1 MTMARFGEFRL
12 DSLNECLWRRHP
24 NGVEERI
31 QLPPKAHAVLSFLA
45 RNAGRLVTQDELLDA
60 VWPGTHIQP
69 EGLKNQIL
77 YLRRALGDDPRRP
90 RFIETLPRR
99 GYRFIGTDAERG
111 PTTAAASSPSAHLV
125 AREPDLALL
134 DRALALALDGRRQ
147 VIFVT
152 GEPGIGKSA
161 LVEAFGERSPGAVAE
176 LAVARGQCVEG
187 FGGKEPYYPILDALD
202 AYWRQH
208 PEEGSSRDMLATPGT
223 PMLRE
228 LRETLE
234 AIAARRPL
242 LLVLE
247 DLQWVDQAT
256 VDVLAVL
263 ARGRT
268 SCRLLVIG
276 TCRAEPGC
284 AANRP
289 LKMLRQELLLH
300 GLAREIALEPLS
312 VESIAEF
319 IGAHRGG
326 DGGME
331 LARLLHRHCGGNPLF
346 MSATLEDLHERGLV
360 VRRGNG
366 WRMNVPAA
374 EIVVP
379 VPERVRHMIE
389 AHIDDMPDDERQ
401 VLEAASVVGPSF
413 RTSVAAA
420 AAQLSP
426 AFFEDACERMSSGG
440 RILRGAPAPTQVDG
454 ARAYEFVH
462 GFYREVLY
470 QRQPAWQRA
479 AFQRRVEEHEKGASL
494 GLESTGTP

>member
-1 MTMARFGEFRL
+1 MTTAKFGEFRL
-12 DSLNECLWRRHP
+12 DSLNECVWRRYP
-24 NGVEERI
+24 SGQEERI
-31 QLPPKAHAVLSFLA
+31 QLPPKAYAVLSLLLA
-45 RNAGRLVTQDELLDA
+45 NAGRLVTQDELLDA

-77 YLRRALGDDPRRP
+77 HLRRVLGDDPRRP

-99 GYRFIGTDAERG
+99 GYRFIDATAERG
-111 PTTAAASSPSAHLV
+111 TTTPAASSSSARLV
-125 AREPDLALL
+125 AREADLAFL

-161 LVEAFGERSPGAVAE
+161 LVEAFGQRAPGAAPA

-187 FGGKEPYYPILDALD
+187 FGGREPYYPILDALD

-331 LARLLHRHCGGNPLF
+331 LAGVLHQYCGGNPLF
-346 MSATLEDLHERGLV
+346 TSAALDELRQRGLV
-360 VRRGNG
+360 ERRGNA

-374 EIVVP
+374 EIIVP

-401 VLEAASVVGPSF
+401 VLEAASVVGSSF
-413 RTSVAAA
+413 HGSVAAA

-426 AFFEDACERMSSGG
+426 AFIEDTCERLSASG
-440 RILRGAPAPTQVDG
+440 RILRGAGDPHG
-454 ARAYEFVH
+454 AYEFVH

-479 AFQRRVEEHEKGASL
+479 AFQRRVEEHEKGVSKV
-494 GLESTGTP
+494 

>member
-1 MTMARFGEFRL
+1 MARFGEFRL
-12 DSLNECLWRRHP
+12 DSVNECLWRKHP
-24 NGVEERI
+24 NGGEERI
-31 QLPPKAHAVLSFLA
+31 QLPPKAHAVLSLLV
-45 RNAGRLVTQDELLDA
+45 RSAGRLVTQDELLDA

-77 YLRRALGDDPRRP
+77 SLRRVLGDDPRRP

-111 PTTAAASSPSAHLV
+111 PTATASSPPIARLV

-134 DRALALALDGRRQ
+134 DRSLASALDGHRQ
-147 VIFVT
+147 MIFVT

-161 LVEAFGERSPGAVAE
+161 LVEAFGERSAGAVAA

-228 LRETLE
+228 LRETIE
-234 AIAARRPL
+234 AIAARCPL

-256 VDVLAVL
+256 LDVLAVL
-263 ARGRT
+263 ARGRD

-276 TCRAEPGC
+276 TCRADSAC
-284 AANRP
+284 APNRS

-300 GLAREIALEPLS
+300 GLAREIALEPLPL
-312 VESIAEF
+312 EGIAEF
-319 IGAHRGG
+319 IGARRGG

-346 MSATLEDLHERGLV
+346 MGAALEDLHRRGLV
-360 VRRGNG
+360 IRRGNG

-401 VLEAASVVGPSF
+401 VLEAASVIGPSF
-413 RTSVAAA
+413 HGNVAAA

-426 AFFEDACERMSSGG
+426 AFIEDTCERLSAHG
-440 RILRGAPAPTQVDG
+440 RILRVGGP
-454 ARAYEFVH
+454 RAYEFVH

-479 AFQRRVEEHEKGASL
+479 AFQRRVEEHAKGASL

>member
-12 DSLNECLWRRHP
+12 DSRNECLWRRHP

-111 PTTAAASSPSAHLV
+111 PTTAAASSPS
-125 AREPDLALL
+125 
-134 DRALALALDGRRQ
+134 
-147 VIFVT
+147 
-152 GEPGIGKSA
+152 
-161 LVEAFGERSPGAVAE
+161 
-176 LAVARGQCVEG
+176 
-187 FGGKEPYYPILDALD
+187 
-202 AYWRQH
+202 
-208 PEEGSSRDMLATPGT
+208 MLATRAT

-426 AFFEDACERMSSGG
+426 AFFEDACERLSARG
-440 RILRGAPAPTQVDG
+440 RILRGAGDP
-454 ARAYEFVH
+454 RAYEFVH

>member
-1 MTMARFGEFRL
+1 MSVSRFGEFRL

-24 NGVEERI
+24 CGREERL
-31 QLPPKAHAVLSFLA
+31 QLAPKAYAVLSLLV
-45 RNAGRLVTQDELLDA
+45 RNAGDLVTQDELLDA

-77 YLRRALGDDPRRP
+77 HLRRVLGDDPRRP

-99 GYRFIGTDAERG
+99 GYRFIGTDAD
-111 PTTAAASSPSAHLV
+111 PASATIASSSSSPRLV
-125 AREPDLALL
+125 GREPHLAQL
-134 DRALALALDGRRQ
+134 DRALASALDGCRQ

-152 GEPGIGKSA
+152 GEAGIGKSA
-161 LVEAFGERSPGAVAE
+161 LVEALGERSPGAVPE

-187 FGGKEPYYPILDALD
+187 FGGRESYYPILDALT

-208 PEEGSSRDMLATPGT
+208 PDEGAARDMLATPGT

-228 LRETLE
+228 VRATLE

-256 VDVLAVL
+256 VDALAVL
-263 ARGRT
+263 ARGREP
-268 SCRLLVIG
+268 CRLLVIG
-276 TCRAEPGC
+276 TCRSEPAG
-284 AANRP
+284 ASNRP

-300 GLAREIALEPLS
+300 GLAREIALEPLP
-312 VESIAEF
+312 VESIVEF
-319 IGAHRGG
+319 IGARRGD

-331 LARLLHRHCGGNPLF
+331 LARLLHWHCGGNPLF
-346 MSATLEDLHERGLV
+346 MSAALEDLHQRGLV
-360 VRRGNG
+360 LRRGNA
-366 WRMNVPAA
+366 WRMNAPAG
-374 EIVVP
+374 EIIVS

-413 RTSVAAA
+413 HGSVAAA

-426 AFFEDACERMSSGG
+426 AFIEDTCQRLSARG
-440 RILRGAPAPTQVDG
+440 RILRGAGWP
-454 ARAYEFVH
+454 RAYEFVH
-462 GFYREVLY
+462 RFYRDVLY

-479 AFQRRVEEHEKGASL
+479 AFERRVEEHEKGASKV
-494 GLESTGTP
+494 